1 MHEFRITAKD
11 PQTSARCGVLKLPHG
26 EVQTPCYMPVGTQA
40 SVKALSCEDV
50 MACGSEILLGN
61 TYHLML
67 RPGAELI
74 AKAGGLHGFMHW
86 DKPILTDSGGF
97 QVFSLAGLRKITE
110 EGVRF
115 QSHLDGSSRE
125 MTPESATKLQHQIGA
140 DIIMVFDECIPY
152 PSGEEYVDQ
161 SVERTTRWAERCL
174 RAHRQGGR
182 DKAQALYGIVQGS
195 NFPHLREKS
204 AKQLL
209 ALDFP
214 GYAIGGVSV
223 GEPKEVIY
231 GVVEKT
237 APYLPDSK
245 PRYLMGVGTP
255 EDLWECVERGM
266 DLFDCVMPTRIAR
279 NGTALTRQ
287 GRVALK
293 NARYADDLTPL
304 DASCPCECCRN
315 YTKAYL
321 RHLFMAEE
329 LLVLRLVS
337 LHNLHFMNEITLQI
351 RQAIRDG
358 NFKETK
364 KRFLVGYLNQSKSP
378 DSNSR
383 PG

>member
-1 MHEFRITAKD
+1 MHEFKVL
-11 PQTSARCGVLKLPHG
+11 ARDGQARSGVLRLSHG
-26 EVQTPCYMPVGTQA
+26 EVKTPCYMPVGTQA
-40 SVKALSCEDV
+40 SVKALSAEDV
-50 MACGSEILLGN
+50 LACGSEILLAN

-74 AKAGGLHGFMHW
+74 VKAGGLHRFMHW

-97 QVFSLAGLRKITE
+97 QVFSLADLRQITE
-110 EGVRF
+110 DGVSF
-115 QSHLDGSSRE
+115 QSHLDGSRWE
-125 MTPESATKLQHQIGA
+125 MTPESATRLQHQIGA
-140 DIIMVFDECIPY
+140 DIIMAFDECIPY
-152 PSGEEYVDQ
+152 PSPEDYVDR

-174 RAHRQGGR
+174 SVHQKGGR
-182 DKAQALYGIVQGS
+182 AGEQSLYGIIQGS

-237 APYLPDSK
+237 APYLPQDR

-266 DLFDCVMPTRIAR
+266 DMFDCVMPTRIAR
-279 NGTALTRQ
+279 NGTALTRN
-287 GRVALK
+287 GKVVLRNSK
-293 NARYADDLTPL
+293 YIEDFTPL
-304 DASCPCECCRN
+304 DPECGCECCRN
-315 YTKAYL
+315 YTKSYL
-321 RHLFMAEE
+321 RHLFMADE

-337 LHNLHFMNEITLQI
+337 LHNLRFMTEISEMI
-351 RQAIRDG
+351 RSAIEAGRFAEEKK
-358 NFKETK
+358 NFFS
-364 KRFLVGYLNQSKSP
+364 RYFAP
-378 DSNSR
+378 D
-383 PG
+383 PTVP